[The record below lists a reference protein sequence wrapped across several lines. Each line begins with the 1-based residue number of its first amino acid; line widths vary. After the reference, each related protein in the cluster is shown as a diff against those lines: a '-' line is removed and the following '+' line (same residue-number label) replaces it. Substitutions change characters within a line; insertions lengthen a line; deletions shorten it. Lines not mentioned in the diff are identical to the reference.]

1 MFDYKRMEKEFFF
14 TNERKKIMNEIVKKK
29 LKIRI
34 YYNKKI
40 EKSEIEIEVFRIDI

>member
-1 MFDYKRMEKEFFF
+1 MFDYKLMEKEFFLPM
-14 TNERKKIMNEIVKKK
+14 RKKIMNEIVKKN
-29 LKIRI
+29 LKIKI